1 MSKIKLLV
9 MDVDG
14 TLTDGKIYMGNN
26 GEVMKAFDVKD
37 GCGIKDILPTLGIT
51 PVIITGR
58 VSQIVENRAKEIG
71 ITELHQGVRD
81 KLAVLKEVA
90 EKYAATPDEIAYIG
104 DDINDLE
111 CIEYCGFTAC
121 PADSCP
127 EIKEIADYVSHVKGG
142 QGAVREII
150 EHQLRDTGKWDSIV
164 KKFTEVKSDARTIKT
179 RST

>member
-37 GCGIKDILPTLGIT
+37 GCGIKDILPTMGIT

-71 ITELHQGVRD
+71 ITEFHQGVRD

-104 DDINDLE
+104 DDINDLD
-111 CIEYCGFTAC
+111 CIEYCGVTAS
-121 PADSCP
+121 PADAV
-127 EIKEIADYVSHVKGG
+127 EEVRQKVSFVCQNDGG
-142 QGAVREII
+142 KGAVRDFI
-150 EHQLRDTGKWDSIV
+150 
-164 KKFTEVKSDARTIKT
+164 KKLFFRVDK
-179 RST
+179 

>member
-37 GCGIKDILPTLGIT
+37 GCGIKDILPSLGII

-90 EKYAATPDEIAYIG
+90 EKYDATPDEIAYIG

-111 CIEYCGFTAC
+111 CIKYCGFTAC
-121 PADSCP
+121 PADAV
-127 EIKEIADYVSHVKGG
+127 EEVKKLCQFISKLQAGH
-142 QGAVREII
+142 GAVRDII
-150 EHQLRDTGKWDSIV
+150 ERLNAEIDM
-164 KKFTEVKSDARTIKT
+164 
-179 RST
+179 